1 MLWVWKPAAG
11 EGDWMELHQGVVST
25 PRSRAVLVRRVLNE
39 GWTVGRVGE
48 ALGLSVRN
56 ACSTEVLSVRRGL
69 RP

>member
-1 MLWVWKPAAG
+1 
-11 EGDWMELHQGVVST
+11 MELHQGVVST

-56 ACSTEVLSVRRGL
+56 ACPTEVLSVRRGL